1 MKWKY
6 KVHGTFTYQFLN
18 HCDRNGSY
26 CLRYQIKNFMKNYL
40 KTVCYYICVFFQ
52 SWPYQ
57 MSCQYSQHG
66 LPMQLAFRKY
76 HENVTDRTL
85 NRWTPPLIHPP
96 LYTLLIKPCN
106 DSSRN
111 ATHTGTDFDKRYQL
125 KFQINIQI
133 IVEFTLLLFFLDIKT
148 LQHCTVSSYS
158 QHWYIRCWYVT
169 CYWNRCM
176 HVTFTN

>member
-1 MKWKY
+1 MRFTSNYCNFGITLSNKNFFHKIPKLYFVLYHRPCAVKYRNTVPLKWKY
-6 KVHGTFTYQFLN
+6 KVQGTFTYQFLN

-26 CLRYQIKNFMKNYL
+26 CLRYQIKNLMKNYL

-85 NRWTPPLIHPP
+85 NRWTPPLNTSPVI
-96 LYTLLIKPCN
+96 YTS
-106 DSSRN
+106 DQ
-111 ATHTGTDFDKRYQL
+111 T
-125 KFQINIQI
+125 
-133 IVEFTLLLFFLDIKT
+133 
-148 LQHCTVSSYS
+148 
-158 QHWYIRCWYVT
+158 
-169 CYWNRCM
+169 M
-176 HVTFTN
+176 